1 MTREHLSTLQ
11 GSERT
16 ERGNLSMQKSVERR
30 SVLKKNNLQANLE
43 AKRCIKSAL
52 LDLLKKK
59 SYDEIRMTD
68 IINKSG
74 VSRTCV
80 YNNYNSKDEIM
91 LDLYSKTIE
100 TVLSLRLARSI
111 LILRGYSTS
120 RISTKRTSVP

>member
-16 ERGNLSMQKSVERR
+16 ERGNLSMQKSVDRR

-52 LDLLKKK
+52 LALLKKK

-68 IINKSG
+68 IINKFG
-74 VSRTCV
+74 CFK
-80 YNNYNSKDEIM
+80 NMCI
-91 LDLYSKTIE
+91 
-100 TVLSLRLARSI
+100 
-111 LILRGYSTS
+111 
-120 RISTKRTSVP
+120 